1 MDDQSLSLA
10 LASLS
15 DQKVLVDVGN
25 DTSTGNSGLDEKI
38 ELLVSP
44 DSELQMSGSDSPDF
58 EVLGSVAGQLEHLS
72 GQVLENGGSVDCGG
86 GADSVSG

>member
-25 DTSTGNSGLDEKI
+25 DTSAGNSGLDEKI
-38 ELLVSP
+38 ELFVSP
-44 DSELQMSGSDSPDF
+44 DSELQMSGSDSSDF
-58 EVLGSVAGQLEHLS
+58 EVLGSVSGQLEHLS
-72 GQVLENGGSVDCGG
+72 GQVLENGCSVDCGG